1 MRDVSLRWG
10 FGLGVIAAAIGAMAQ
25 LLSAVFG
32 PIPANT
38 TADLLVIAL
47 LIQGILSLVALGVMF
62 AISYLA
68 GQRTERDRQR
78 EYALEGG
85 EGTAPPDRNSAV
97 LAGGVVAI
105 CYWFVT
111 TLILYLVPA
120 TQQGSTHL
128 LDVKTFLI
136 ESLLRGAFYVL
147 VGAGMGGLGARS
159 AVARQLMQ
167 SVVKPAFPTPRAT
180 IAAPPPPV
188 LPPPPATPPPTEPSA
203 AVGADGEAPLP
214 AE

>member
-1 MRDVSLRWG
+1 MSLRWG
-10 FGLGVIAAAIGAMAQ
+10 FGLGAIAAAIGAMAQ

-47 LIQGILSLVALGVMF
+47 LIQGVLSLVALGVMF

-78 EYALEGG
+78 EYALQGS
-85 EGTAPPDRNSAV
+85 EGTAPPDRSSAV

-128 LDVKTFLI
+128 PDVKTFLI
-136 ESLLRGAFYVL
+136 QSLLRGAFYVL

-159 AVARQLMQ
+159 VVARQLMQ
-167 SVVKPAFPTPRAT
+167 SVVKPAFPAPRAT
-180 IAAPPPPV
+180 IATPPAM
-188 LPPPPATPPPTEPSA
+188 PPPPATPPPTEPSA

>member
-1 MRDVSLRWG
+1 MRDMSLRWG
-10 FGLGVIAAAIGAMAQ
+10 FGLGAIAAAIGAMAQ

-47 LIQGILSLVALGVMF
+47 LIQGVLSLVALGVMF

-78 EYALEGG
+78 AFTLEGG
-85 EGTAPPDRNSAV
+85 EGTAPPDRSSAV

-180 IAAPPPPV
+180 IATPLAV
-188 LPPPPATPPPTEPSA
+188 PPPPATPPPEPSA

>member
-1 MRDVSLRWG
+1 MRDMSLRWG
-10 FGLGVIAAAIGAMAQ
+10 FGLGAIAAAIGAMAQ

-47 LIQGILSLVALGVMF
+47 LIQGVLSLVALGVMF
-62 AISYLA
+62 AISY
-68 GQRTERDRQR
+68 
-78 EYALEGG
+78 
-85 EGTAPPDRNSAV
+85 TAPPDRSSAV

-111 TLILYLVPA
+111 TLIQFLVPA
-120 TQQGSTHL
+120 TQQAATNR

-136 ESLLRGAFYVL
+136 QRLIFGVFCVLL
-147 VGAGMGGLGARS
+147 GAGMGGLGARS
-159 AVARQLMQ
+159 VVARQLMQ
-167 SVVKPAFPTPRAT
+167 SVVKPAHPAPRAT
-180 IAAPPPPV
+180 IAAPPAM
-188 LPPPPATPPPTEPSA
+188 PPPPATPPPPEPSA
-203 AVGADGEAPLP
+203 AVGADGEASLP

>member
-1 MRDVSLRWG
+1 MSLG
-10 FGLGVIAAAIGAMAQ
+10 GGLGWAAIAGGSGARPRCPGGF
-25 LLSAVFG
+25 SA
-32 PIPANT
+32 PSPPNT

-47 LIQGILSLVALGVMF
+47 LIQGVLSLIALGVMC

-78 EYALEGG
+78 AFTLEGG
-85 EGTAPPDRNSAV
+85 EGTAPPDRSSAV

-111 TLILYLVPA
+111 TLIQFLVPA
-120 TQQGSTHL
+120 TQQAATNR

-136 ESLLRGAFYVL
+136 QRLIFGVFCVLL
-147 VGAGMGGLGARS
+147 GAGMGGLGARS
-159 AVARQLMQ
+159 VVARQLMQ
-167 SVVKPAFPTPRAT
+167 RVVKPAYPAPRAT
-180 IAAPPPPV
+180 IATPPAV
-188 LPPPPATPPPTEPSA
+188 PPPPASPPPPEPSA

>member
-1 MRDVSLRWG
+1 MRDMSLRWG
-10 FGLGVIAAAIGAMAQ
+10 FGLGAIAAAIGAMAQ

-47 LIQGILSLVALGVMF
+47 LIQGVLSLVALGVMF

-78 EYALEGG
+78 EYVLEGG
-85 EGTAPPDRNSAV
+85 EGTAAPDRSSAV

-111 TLILYLVPA
+111 TLIQFLVPA
-120 TQQGSTHL
+120 TQQAATNR

-136 ESLLRGAFYVL
+136 QRLIFGVFCVLL
-147 VGAGMGGLGARS
+147 GAGMGGLGARS
-159 AVARQLMQ
+159 VVARQLMQ
-167 SVVKPAFPTPRAT
+167 SVVKPAYPAPRAT
-180 IAAPPPPV
+180 IATPPAV
-188 LPPPPATPPPTEPSA
+188 PPPPATPPSPEPSA

>member
-1 MRDVSLRWG
+1 MSLRWG
-10 FGLGVIAAAIGAMAQ
+10 FGLGAIAAAIGAMAQ

-47 LIQGILSLVALGVMF
+47 LIQGVLSLVALGVMF

-78 EYALEGG
+78 EYVLEGG
-85 EGTAPPDRNSAV
+85 EGMAPSDRSGAV

-111 TLILYLVPA
+111 TLIQFLVPA
-120 TQQGSTHL
+120 TQQAATNR

-136 ESLLRGAFYVL
+136 QRLIFGVFCVLL
-147 VGAGMGGLGARS
+147 GAGMGGLGARS
-159 AVARQLMQ
+159 VVARQLMQ
-167 SVVKPAFPTPRAT
+167 SVVKPAFPAPRAA
-180 IAAPPPPV
+180 IATPPAV
-188 LPPPPATPPPTEPSA
+188 PPPPATPPPTEPSA
-203 AVGADGEAPLP
+203 AVGAEGEAPLP

>member
-10 FGLGVIAAAIGAMAQ
+10 FGLGAIAAAIGAMAQ

-47 LIQGILSLVALGVMF
+47 LIQGVLSLVALGVMF

-68 GQRTERDRQR
+68 GQRTERERQR
-78 EYALEGG
+78 AFALEGG
-85 EGTAPPDRNSAV
+85 EGAAPADRSSAV
-97 LAGGVVAI
+97 LAGGIVAI
-105 CYWFVT
+105 CYWFAT
-111 TLILYLVPA
+111 TLIQYLVPA
-120 TQQGSTHL
+120 TQQAATNR
-128 LDVKTFLI
+128 LDVKSYLI
-136 ESLLRGAFYVL
+136 QRLIFGVFCVLL
-147 VGAGMGGLGARS
+147 GAGMGGLGARS
-159 AVARQLMQ
+159 VVVRQLMQ
-167 SVVKPAFPTPRAT
+167 RVVKPAFPALRAT
-180 IAAPPPPV
+180 IAAPPAV
-188 LPPPPATPPPTEPSA
+188 PPPMATPPPTEPSA